1 MNVRPFSERH
11 LLHALCAIYLVA
23 WIVAAIDPV
32 KRDDWLLENL
42 IVFAFVG
49 LLVATYRRLP
59 LGDLSCVLLFF
70 FLLLHAVG
78 AHYTYSE
85 VPLGYWAK

>member
-1 MNVRPFSERH
+1 MNARPFSERH

-59 LGDLSCVLLFF
+59 PGDLSCVLLFF
-70 FLLLHAVG
+70 FLLLHAAG
-78 AHYTYSE
+78 AH
-85 VPLGYWAK
+85 